1 MKRPETCSGFV
12 APGIQVTI
20 YAVMTVNQVLIP
32 DKAPDT
38 DPESGD
44 VSDSA
49 SWSRLIVDNPRAS
62 PRHGLDLAWK

>member
-12 APGIQVTI
+12 APGIQ
-20 YAVMTVNQVLIP
+20 VMTVNQVLIP